1 MKRHIFHY
9 GIGEIAPYIDWSYF
23 LHAWR
28 VKPQTETAEELIADA
43 RRMLQSLEGKYRTH
57 ALFALCDARSECDN
71 IIVEGTALPLLRQQH
86 CITGKPNLCLSDFVS
101 PHDDRI
107 GVFAASVD
115 STFGAEFRN
124 DDYLNIIARTLADRL
139 AEATASFMH
148 RMVRTDSE
156 LWGYSPDE
164 SLSIEQ
170 LNREE
175 FQGIRPA
182 VGYPSLPDQS
192 IIFIIDEIL
201 GLKDAGIEIT
211 PNGAMSPHASVCG
224 IMLSHPAAQYF
235 AVGEISEEQLNDY
248 AMRRGVP
255 VGTSR
260 KFLCRNIAGSSA
272 GENHF

>member
-1 MKRHIFHY
+1 MKRYIFHY
-9 GIGEIAPYIDWSYF
+9 SIGDVAPYIDWSYF

-28 VKPQTETAEELIADA
+28 VKPQTGSAEELIADA
-43 RRMLQSLEGKYRTH
+43 RGMLQSFEGKYHTH

-71 IIVEGTALPLLRQQH
+71 MIIEGTTLPLLRQQH
-86 CITGKPNLCLSDFVS
+86 CIAGKPNLCLSDFVS
-101 PHDDRI
+101 PHGDRI
-107 GVFAASVD
+107 GVFATSVD
-115 STFGAEFRN
+115 STFGSEFRN

-148 RMVRTDSE
+148 RTVRTDHAI
-156 LWGYSPDE
+156 WGYAPNED
-164 SLSIEQ
+164 LGIEQ

-192 IIFIIDEIL
+192 VIFIIDEIL
-201 GLKDAGIEIT
+201 KLRDAGIEIT

-255 VGTSR
+255 VGTLR
-260 KFLCRNIAGSSA
+260 KFLSRNMTDSLAG
-272 GENHF
+272 

>member
-86 CITGKPNLCLSDFVS
+86 CVTGKPNLCLSDFVS

-192 IIFIIDEIL
+192 VIFIIDSLLETKEI
-201 GLKDAGIEIT
+201 GIELS
-211 PNGAMSPHASVCG
+211 PNGAMHPHAAVCG
-224 IMLSHPAAQYF
+224 LMLSHPAAHYF
-235 AVGEISEEQLNDY
+235 SVGKISHEQLQDY
-248 AMRRGVP
+248 ASRRSMSAEKVQ
-255 VGTSR
+255 
-260 KFLCRNIAGSSA
+260 KFLTKNI
-272 GENHF
+272 E